1 MLLKRYGDGTMERIN
16 FDEEFVE
23 PIVSGRK
30 VTTVRRGIKSYPV
43 GRVVELT
50 AGGNTFALAKVKKV
64 VVKRIKELSD
74 EDARRDGFESRDELL
89 SALKKIYGD
98 VKENEFVTVVHFE
111 VLKS

>member
-1 MLLKRYGDGTMERIN
+1 MEKIN

-50 AGGNTFALAKVKKV
+50 AGGSTFAIARVKKV
-64 VVKRIKELSD
+64 VVKRVRELND
-74 EDARRDGFESRDELL
+74 EDARRDGFESRNELL

-98 VKENEFVTVVHFE
+98 VKESEFVTVVHFE
-111 VLKS
+111 VLKK